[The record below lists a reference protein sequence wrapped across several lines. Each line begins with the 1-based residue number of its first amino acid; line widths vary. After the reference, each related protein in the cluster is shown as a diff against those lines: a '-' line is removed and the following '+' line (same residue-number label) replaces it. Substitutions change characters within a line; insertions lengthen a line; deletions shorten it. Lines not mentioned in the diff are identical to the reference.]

1 MTCNS
6 ICKVI
11 LALFSSL
18 PVIAQDRQYVE
29 GLDTVVFHY
38 NANRTAA
45 SRDFRGTTRGFM
57 TAGWWAKGQMK
68 KNRLSWKT
76 ASVPVV
82 KPTTFSFIAASSVL
96 PLSITRGPFVTLSVN
111 GQYALTFRI
120 GYNRNFTWTEGEY
133 SLKYISKRIE
143 YPYFCSHR
151 QLELNGNS
159 GIYELSVPASAI
171 KANQPVTIEV
181 EIQPFAQW
189 DKGWFMVKDYHDV
202 LQQSMQSLEAEVES
216 MRQDLAVLNM
226 QTHILATQQY
236 HDLLDTTKYEH
247 HVIYSNGFHHEH
259 PADLI
264 KLSNGELLM
273 MTREASEHYS
283 SDGDVVMLRSKDN
296 GLTWEGRQTIAGL
309 TADER
314 EGCGVQL
321 KDGTIVLGF
330 FYNNN
335 YNPDG
340 TYGAYFNWE
349 KQRNEPGP
357 RDTTIPQL
365 GAYIRTSTD
374 NGRTWSKPYFVD
386 TKEMPFKNL
395 EGPTDAPIEMP
406 DGSIVMAVIGYSPHG
421 KSANRAS
428 VLLRSTDKGKT
439 WTYISTIAGDPDGT
453 LGGFMEPGIVR
464 TKTGRIVAA
473 LRNHG
478 PDQAIWVTWSDD
490 NGKTWAPVQK
500 TEMTGHPVDLIQLK
514 DGRLMASYGIRTGPH
529 AKPGGIRVCFS
540 KDNGAT
546 WDITT
551 EKQIRND
558 FINWDTGYPESLQLP
573 NGRILTVYY
582 YNLFGKYYIGGT
594 FWKP

>member
-1 MTCNS
+1 MKRNR

-11 LALFSSL
+11 LALLSSL

-29 GLDTVVFHY
+29 GFDTVVFHY
-38 NANRTAA
+38 NANRMAA
-45 SRDFRGTTRGFM
+45 SRDYRGTTRGFM

-68 KNRLSWKT
+68 KNFLSWKT
-76 ASVPVV
+76 ALVPAA

-96 PLSITRGPFVTLSVN
+96 PSSITRGPLVKLSVN
-111 GQYALTFRI
+111 GQYALTFQI
-120 GYNRNFTWTEGEY
+120 GYNRNFTWTEGAY
-133 SLKYISKRIE
+133 SLKYISKRTE
-143 YPYFCSHR
+143 YPYFGSHR

-159 GIYELSVPASAI
+159 GVYELSVPASAV
-171 KANQPVTIEV
+171 KVNQPVTIEV
-181 EIQPFAQW
+181 EIQPFEQW

-202 LQQSMQSLEAEVES
+202 LQQSMQSLQAEVES
-216 MRQDLAVLNM
+216 MRQDMAVLNM

-236 HDLLDTTKYEH
+236 HELLDTTKYEH
-247 HVIYSNGFHHEH
+247 HVIYSNGFYHDH

-264 KLSNGELLM
+264 KLRNGELLM

-283 SDGDVVMLRSKDN
+283 NDGDVVMLRSKDN
-296 GLTWEGRQTIAGL
+296 GLTWEGRQTIASL
-309 TADER
+309 PADER

-321 KDGTIVLGF
+321 KDGTIVVGF

-335 YNPDG
+335 YNADG
-340 TYGAYFNWE
+340 TYGAFYNWE
-349 KQRNEPGP
+349 KQKNESAP
-357 RDTTIPQL
+357 RDTSHPVL

-374 NGRTWSKPYFVD
+374 NGRTWSKPNYIN
-386 TKEMPFKNL
+386 TKGMPFKNL

-406 DGSIVMAVIGYSPHG
+406 DGSIIMGVIGYSPNG
-421 KSANRAS
+421 NTGNRAA

-439 WTYISTIAGDPDGT
+439 WTYLSTMAGDPDGK
-453 LGGFMEPGIVR
+453 LGGFLEPGIVL
-464 TKTGRIVAA
+464 TKTGRIVTA

-478 PDQAIWVTWSDD
+478 PDQAIYTTYSDD
-490 NGKTWAPVQK
+490 NGRTWAAVQK
-500 TEMTGHPVDLIQLK
+500 TAMIGHPVDLIQLK

-529 AKPGGIRVCFS
+529 TKPGGIRVCFS
-540 KDNGAT
+540 KDNGVT

-551 EKQIRND
+551 EKQLRND
-558 FINWDTGYPESLQLP
+558 FLNWDAGYPESLQLP